1 MCCILREYY
10 SALEKNKIMKFK
22 VKWID
27 GSAVRA
33 GEITQQLRALTAL
46 SEVMSSNPRNHMVAR
61 NHL

>member
-27 GSAVRA
+27 GSAFRA

-46 SEVMSSNPRNHMVAR
+46 SEVMSSNPRNHMVAH